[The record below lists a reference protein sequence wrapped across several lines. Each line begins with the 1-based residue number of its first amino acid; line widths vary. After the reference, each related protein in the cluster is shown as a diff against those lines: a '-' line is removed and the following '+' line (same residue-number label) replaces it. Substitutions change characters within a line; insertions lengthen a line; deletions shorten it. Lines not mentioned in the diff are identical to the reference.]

1 MFDIQEELKKLPAK
15 PGVYLMHDAADEIIY
30 VGKAISLKN
39 RVRQYFQES
48 RQVTPKIEKMISRIA
63 WFEYI
68 VTDSELEALVLE
80 CNLIKEHSP
89 RYNTMLK
96 DGKSYPYIKATI
108 QEPFPRL
115 LFSRQVKRDG
125 NKYFG
130 PFTSAAAIREAIELV
145 NRIYHLRTCSRKL
158 SGGTAAEAGG
168 SAQEPAAA
176 ADAPAQQAAGAAQ
189 QAGRQ
194 VPLDAKNRPCLYYE
208 MGQCDAPC
216 QGWITEEAYRRNF
229 EQALRFLQGDTS
241 QIRHELEAKMKDA
254 SAQMAFEEAAVYRDQ
269 LESIRRVTER
279 QKITSDENQ
288 DRDILALARSGNE
301 AVMQVFFIRNG
312 KLLGREHYYLTG
324 VEFEKDEDVISSFIK
339 QMYAGTPYL
348 PGELVTE
355 KEFSDSEAILNW
367 LSEKRGRRVR
377 VTIPQRGQKER
388 LLELAK
394 KNAYMVL
401 TQDAEKLKSERARTR
416 GAMDELEELLG
427 MQGRLHRVESYDI
440 SHINGFETV
449 GSMVVFDEGKAKKND
464 YRKFRIRSVT
474 GPDDYGSMDEMLTRR
489 FEHSKREGLSE
500 TDSFAH
506 LPDIIFMDGGKGQVH
521 ICEEV
526 LDRLQIDVPVCG
538 MVKDDHHRTRG
549 LYFHDVEIPIDTHS
563 EGFHLITRIQD
574 ETHRFAIEYHKSIR
588 SKGQTH
594 SILDDIPGIGPKRR
608 LALMRAFASLD
619 EISQASE
626 DALAEVEGMDRKS
639 ARSVAD
645 YFKKMRP

>member
-1 MFDIQEELKKLPAK
+1 MFDIQDELKKLPAK
-15 PGVYLMHDAADEIIY
+15 PGVYLMHDKSDEIIY

-80 CNLIKEHSP
+80 CNLIKEHAP

-96 DGKSYPYIKATI
+96 DGKTYPYIKATI

-115 LFSRQVKRDG
+115 LFSRQLKRDG

-130 PFTSAAAIREAIELV
+130 PFTSAGAIREAIELV
-145 NRIYHLRTCSRKL
+145 NRIYHLRTCNRKISGTKVVSAEPPTVSDATSR
-158 SGGTAAEAGG
+158 T
-168 SAQEPAAA
+168 
-176 ADAPAQQAAGAAQ
+176 
-189 QAGRQ
+189 
-194 VPLDAKNRPCLYYE
+194 PLDAKNRPCLYYE

-216 QGWITEEAYRRNF
+216 QGMISEEDYRLNF
-229 EQALRFLQGDTS
+229 EQALRFLQGDTAE
-241 QIRHELEAKMKDA
+241 IRHELEARMKAA
-254 SAQMAFEEAAVYRDQ
+254 SEQMAFEEAAIYRDQ

-279 QKITSDENQ
+279 QKITSGEQ
-288 DRDILALARSGNE
+288 EDRDILALARSGNE

-339 QMYAGTPYL
+339 QNYAGTPYL

-367 LSEKRGRRVR
+367 LSEKRGKRVKM
-377 VTIPQRGQKER
+377 TIPRRGQKER

-394 KNAYMVL
+394 KNAYLVL
-401 TQDAEKLKSERARTR
+401 NQDADKLKAERARTR

-427 MQGRLHRVESYDI
+427 MEGQLHRVESYDI

-489 FEHSKREGLSE
+489 FEHSKKEGLSE
-500 TDSFAH
+500 ADSFAH

-526 LDRLQIDVPVCG
+526 LARLAIDVPVCG

-549 LYFHDVEIPIDTHS
+549 LYFRDVEIPIDTHS

-574 ETHRFAIEYHKSIR
+574 ETHRFAIEYHKQIR

-594 SILDDIPGIGPKRR
+594 SILDEIPGIGPKRR
-608 LALMRAFASLD
+608 LALMRSFESLD
-619 EISQASE
+619 AIRQATE
-626 DALAEVEGMDRKS
+626 DELAKVEGMDRKAAHAVVTFFENQTPRNDS
-639 ARSVAD
+639 
-645 YFKKMRP
+645 